1 MGGPEENLKMISLRF
16 FKSLISKHTK
26 NLFRGFSKIW
36 FFHFEVFGLNPPH
49 PPIYLYYYDHSD
61 RNIDYETKRLKAIE
75 QKLGYKL
82 IRIYPGK

>member
-1 MGGPEENLKMISLRF
+1 MVLPF
-16 FKSLISKHTK
+16 W
-26 NLFRGFSKIW
+26 GFW
-36 FFHFEVFGLNPPH
+36 PG